1 MATPNIKEE
10 IRRLVSLQEVD
21 KKIYGLSRE
30 KAELPKQLDELQKE
44 FEEKRSKF
52 KALEDQ
58 RQKLLLRQKDKEGEL
73 ALKEENIKK
82 SQGQLGQLKTNKD
95 YQTKLSEIESLKADK
110 SIIEEDILKAMDDFD
125 QIKKDIEIE
134 KNALSSEEKIFNEKK
149 NVITSRSKEIEGLLS
164 NIAGERKI
172 LSDLVDKK
180 ILERYEYILHGKE
193 GIAIVK
199 VVNNSCAGCF
209 MSLPHQVTNE
219 IKMHERLIMC
229 EICSRILYLEEDIE
243 VI

>member
-30 KAELPKQLDELQKE
+30 KAELPKQLDDIQKE
-44 FEEKRSKF
+44 FEDKRSKF
-52 KALEDQ
+52 KALEYQ
-58 RQKLLLRQKDKEGEL
+58 RQKLLLKQKDKEGEL

-110 SIIEEDILKAMDDFD
+110 SIIEEDILKTMDEFD

-134 KNALSSEEKIFNEKK
+134 KNALVSEEKIFNEKK
-149 NVITSRSKEIEGLLS
+149 SVITSRSKEIEGLLS
-164 NIAGERKI
+164 DISGKRKI
-172 LSDLVDKK
+172 LSDSVDKK
-180 ILERYEYILHGKE
+180 ILERYEHILQGKE

-199 VVNNSCAGCF
+199 VVNNSCTGCF

-219 IKMHERLIMC
+219 IKMHDRLIMC
-229 EICSRILYLEEDIE
+229 EICSRILYLEEDLE